1 MNWEDKIGGMLFD
14 YEEDTISQEE
24 IIDAIKSL
32 LKKQREICAETYFGA
47 DLHKKGITYGEIMEI
62 IKNAPGPE
70 GMPDKVKEW
79 DFTKPEPE

>member
-32 LKKQREICAETYFGA
+32 LKKQRENCANE
-47 DLHKKGITYGEIMEI
+47 LSPNI
-62 IKNAPGPE
+62 ISFDVIKTNILNAPEPK
-70 GMPDKVKEW
+70 GMPDKVREW
-79 DFTKPEPE
+79 DFTKSAPDE

>member
-32 LKKQREICAETYFGA
+32 LKKQREICAKQTDGFDSHNDNVERILLA
-47 DLHKKGITYGEIMEI
+47 
-62 IKNAPGPE
+62 
-70 GMPDKVKEW
+70 
-79 DFTKPEPE
+79 PEPE

>member
-32 LKKQREICAETYFGA
+32 LKKQRENCAKYWSENTLLYNKNG
-47 DLHKKGITYGEIMEI
+47 DLCSTDPQFLQV
-62 IKNAPGPE
+62 IKNAP
-70 GMPDKVKEW
+70 
-79 DFTKPEPE
+79 EPE

>member
-32 LKKQREICAETYFGA
+32 LKKQRESCVERIYNTDRICKKDDLCEQCRETV
-47 DLHKKGITYGEIMEI
+47 DLILNT
-62 IKNAPGPE
+62 
-70 GMPDKVKEW
+70 
-79 DFTKPEPE
+79 PEPE